1 MVFFK
6 ALKMQ
11 KMSKFP
17 PKIQYL
23 SIFALKKLNIQ
34 TSELYKTIYL
44 LKVHLELSFN
54 HICWALINYV
64 NINFI
69 NLQNRTASEILEILQ
84 IQEASFQCAAIKRL
98 WILFAIKCSY
108 INSRKKNN
116 SLDKGLLLSQNDSDK
131 TEVWKALKSAQIFTV
146 SAILNSSVRK
156 SMKERGIRNEYIH
169 TSKLINPSK

>member
-11 KMSKFP
+11 KESKFP
-17 PKIQYL
+17 RKIQYF

-54 HICWALINYV
+54 HIRWALINYV

-84 IQEASFQCAAIKRL
+84 IQEASFQCAAKKRL
-98 WILFAIKCSY
+98 WILFVITCSY

-116 SLDKGLLLSQNDSDK
+116 SLDNRLLISQNDSTK
-131 TEVWKALKSAQIFTV
+131 TEVWNTPRITQIFT
-146 SAILNSSVRK
+146 ARATNIYLLDHNF
-156 SMKERGIRNEYIH
+156 EQFG
-169 TSKLINPSK
+169 